1 MTTKTAPFF
10 SLLLFSL
17 LHSTATAQYP
27 PITNSLLPSDAV
39 SLLSFKSKADSENKL
54 LYALNERFDYC
65 QWQGVKCAQ
74 GRVVRFVLQSF
85 GLRGT
90 FPPNTLTRLDQL
102 RVLSLHNN
110 SLTGP
115 IPDLS
120 SLINLKSL
128 SLSRNF
134 FSGAFP
140 LSILS
145 LHRLTILDLSYNNLT
160 GLIPVN
166 LTALDRLYSLKLE
179 WNRFS
184 GTVPPLNQPFLVVFN
199 VSGNNLTGQVPETP
213 TLLKFDA
220 SSFSMNPNLCGKV
233 INKACR
239 PRSPFFESPNATSP
253 PRPLGQ
259 SAQSQGILVLSPPSP
274 RNDHKR
280 RGLILGLSIGFAV
293 LVSFL
298 VCIFL
303 LIRRSS
309 EGRNSK
315 EPSTAS
321 FNEGTTY
328 PEPESS
334 RTANTTQVGECKIKV
349 ETKANKVQVE
359 EMAIGS
365 QTVIK
370 RSGSLV
376 FCAGESEVYSLEQLM
391 RASAELLGRGSI
403 GTTYKAVLDNHLI
416 VTVKRFD
423 ANKTADTSAE
433 AFEQHMEAV
442 GGLSHPNLVPIRAYF
457 QAKGERLVIYDYQPN
472 GSLFNLIHAGFS
484 SIPIVDFGTKRFSS
498 SADNH
503 GAVLNKIEV
512 TNIGTR
518 YNECA
523 HLQNTTSRVV
533 AFGET
538 RSGTLVSASPF
549 GSRSIRA
556 KPLHWTSCL
565 KIAEDVAQGLA
576 YIHRASW
583 LIHGNLKSSN
593 VLLGAD
599 FEARLTDYCL
609 SVLSD
614 SSSVE
619 DPDTVAYKAPEIRKS
634 SRRATSKSDVYAFGV
649 LLLELLT
656 GKHPSQHP
664 YLAPPDML
672 EWVRTMRVDD
682 GREENRLGM
691 LTEVASVCSLKS
703 PEQRPAMWQVL
714 KMIQEIKESVMAED
728 NASFGYS

>member
-1 MTTKTAPFF
+1 M
-10 SLLLFSL
+10 
-17 LHSTATAQYP
+17 
-27 PITNSLLPSDAV
+27 
-39 SLLSFKSKADSENKL
+39 
-54 LYALNERFDYC
+54 
-65 QWQGVKCAQ
+65 
-74 GRVVRFVLQSF
+74 LQSF

-145 LHRLTILDLSYNNLT
+145 LHRLTILDLSFNNLT

-220 SSFSMNPNLCGKV
+220 SSFSMNPNLCGKL

-365 QTVIK
+365 QTLIK

-472 GSLFNLIHAGFS
+472 GSLFNLIH
-484 SIPIVDFGTKRFSS
+484 
-498 SADNH
+498 
-503 GAVLNKIEV
+503 
-512 TNIGTR
+512 
-518 YNECA
+518 
-523 HLQNTTSRVV
+523 
-533 AFGET
+533 
-538 RSGTLVSASPF
+538 

-619 DPDTVAYKAPEIRKS
+619 DPDTVAYKAPETRKS
-634 SRRATSKSDVYAFGV
+634 GRRATSKSDVYAFGV

-728 NASFGYS
+728 NAAFGYS

>member
-1 MTTKTAPFF
+1 MTTKTAPFFSLLLF

-166 LTALDRLYSLKLE
+166 LTALDQLYSLKLE

-184 GTVPPLNQPFLVVFN
+184 GAVPSLNQPFLVVFN

-233 INKACR
+233 LNKACR

-472 GSLFNLIHAGFS
+472 GSLFNLIH
-484 SIPIVDFGTKRFSS
+484 
-498 SADNH
+498 
-503 GAVLNKIEV
+503 
-512 TNIGTR
+512 
-518 YNECA
+518 
-523 HLQNTTSRVV
+523 
-533 AFGET
+533 
-538 RSGTLVSASPF
+538 

-619 DPDTVAYKAPEIRKS
+619 DPDTVAYKAPETRKS

-714 KMIQEIKESVMAED
+714 KMIQEIKESLMAED

>member
-1 MTTKTAPFF
+1 M
-10 SLLLFSL
+10 
-17 LHSTATAQYP
+17 
-27 PITNSLLPSDAV
+27 
-39 SLLSFKSKADSENKL
+39 
-54 LYALNERFDYC
+54 
-65 QWQGVKCAQ
+65 
-74 GRVVRFVLQSF
+74 LQSF

-90 FPPNTLTRLDQL
+90 FPPHTLTRLDQL

-120 SLINLKSL
+120 PLINLKSL
-128 SLSRNF
+128 SLSHNF

-140 LSILS
+140 PSILS

-166 LTALDRLYSLKLE
+166 LTDLDRLYSLKLE

-213 TLLKFDA
+213 TLLKFDT
-220 SSFSMNPNLCGKV
+220 SSFSMNPYLCGKV
-233 INKACR
+233 INKACSSS
-239 PRSPFFESPNATSP
+239 RSPFFESPNATSP

-259 SAQSQGILVLSPPSP
+259 SAQSQGIVVLSPPSP
-274 RNDHKR
+274 RNDHKK

-303 LIRRSS
+303 LIRRNS
-309 EGRNSK
+309 EERNSK

-321 FNEGTTY
+321 FNEGPTY
-328 PEPESS
+328 PEPQSS
-334 RTANTTQVGECKIKV
+334 RNANATQVGECKIQV
-349 ETKANKVQVE
+349 ETKANKVQIE
-359 EMAIGS
+359 EIAIAS
-365 QTVIK
+365 QKVIR

-376 FCAGESEVYSLEQLM
+376 FCAGASEVYSLEQLM

-403 GTTYKAVLDNHLI
+403 GTTYKAVLDNQLI
-416 VTVKRFD
+416 VAVKRFD
-423 ANKTADTSAE
+423 ATKTAVTSAE

-442 GGLSHPNLVPIRAYF
+442 GGLSHPNLVPLRAYF

-472 GSLFNLIHAGFS
+472 GSLFNLIH
-484 SIPIVDFGTKRFSS
+484 
-498 SADNH
+498 
-503 GAVLNKIEV
+503 
-512 TNIGTR
+512 
-518 YNECA
+518 
-523 HLQNTTSRVV
+523 
-533 AFGET
+533 
-538 RSGTLVSASPF
+538 
-549 GSRSIRA
+549 GSRSTRA

-576 YIHRASW
+576 YIHQASW

-599 FEARLTDYCL
+599 FEACLTDYCL
-609 SVLSD
+609 SALVD

-619 DPDTVAYKAPEIRKS
+619 DPDTAAAYKAPETRKS

-672 EWVRTMRVDD
+672 EWVRVMREDD

>member
-1 MTTKTAPFF
+1 M
-10 SLLLFSL
+10 
-17 LHSTATAQYP
+17 
-27 PITNSLLPSDAV
+27 
-39 SLLSFKSKADSENKL
+39 
-54 LYALNERFDYC
+54 
-65 QWQGVKCAQ
+65 
-74 GRVVRFVLQSF
+74 LQSF

-90 FPPNTLTRLDQL
+90 FPPHTLTRLDQL

-120 SLINLKSL
+120 PLVNLKSL
-128 SLSRNF
+128 SLSHNF

-140 LSILS
+140 PSILS

-166 LTALDRLYSLKLE
+166 LTDLDRLYSLKLE

-184 GTVPPLNQPFLVVFN
+184 GTVPPLDQPFLVVFN

-213 TLLKFDA
+213 TLLKFDT

-233 INKACR
+233 INKACSSS
-239 PRSPFFESPNATSP
+239 RSPFFESPNATSP

-259 SAQSQGILVLSPPSP
+259 SAQSQGIVVLSPPSP
-274 RNDHKR
+274 RNDHKK
-280 RGLILGLSIGFAV
+280 RGLTLGLSISFAV

-303 LIRRSS
+303 LIRRNS
-309 EGRNSK
+309 EERNSK

-321 FNEGTTY
+321 FNEGPTY
-328 PEPESS
+328 PEPQSS
-334 RTANTTQVGECKIKV
+334 RNPNVTQVGECKIQV
-349 ETKANKVQVE
+349 ETKANKVQIE
-359 EMAIGS
+359 EMAIAS
-365 QTVIK
+365 QKVIR

-376 FCAGESEVYSLEQLM
+376 FCAGASEVYSLEQLM

-416 VTVKRFD
+416 VAVKRFD
-423 ANKTADTSAE
+423 ANKTAVTSAE

-442 GGLSHPNLVPIRAYF
+442 GGLSHPNLVPLRAYF

-472 GSLFNLIHAGFS
+472 GSLFNLIH
-484 SIPIVDFGTKRFSS
+484 
-498 SADNH
+498 
-503 GAVLNKIEV
+503 
-512 TNIGTR
+512 
-518 YNECA
+518 
-523 HLQNTTSRVV
+523 
-533 AFGET
+533 
-538 RSGTLVSASPF
+538 
-549 GSRSIRA
+549 GSRSTRA

-576 YIHRASW
+576 YIHQASW

-593 VLLGAD
+593 ILLGAD
-599 FEARLTDYCL
+599 FEACLTDYCL
-609 SVLSD
+609 SALVD
-614 SSSVE
+614 SSVE
-619 DPDTVAYKAPEIRKS
+619 DPDTATTYKAPETRKS

-649 LLLELLT
+649 LLVELLT

-672 EWVRTMRVDD
+672 EWVRVMREDD

>member
-1 MTTKTAPFF
+1 M
-10 SLLLFSL
+10 
-17 LHSTATAQYP
+17 
-27 PITNSLLPSDAV
+27 
-39 SLLSFKSKADSENKL
+39 
-54 LYALNERFDYC
+54 
-65 QWQGVKCAQ
+65 
-74 GRVVRFVLQSF
+74 LQSF

-179 WNRFS
+179 RNRFS

-472 GSLFNLIHAGFS
+472 GSLFNLIH
-484 SIPIVDFGTKRFSS
+484 
-498 SADNH
+498 
-503 GAVLNKIEV
+503 
-512 TNIGTR
+512 
-518 YNECA
+518 
-523 HLQNTTSRVV
+523 
-533 AFGET
+533 
-538 RSGTLVSASPF
+538 

-619 DPDTVAYKAPEIRKS
+619 DPDTVAYKAPETRKS

-714 KMIQEIKESVMAED
+714 KMIQEIKESLMAED

>member
-145 LHRLTILDLSYNNLT
+145 LHRLTILDLSFNNLT

-365 QTVIK
+365 QTLIK

-472 GSLFNLIHAGFS
+472 GSLFNLIH
-484 SIPIVDFGTKRFSS
+484 
-498 SADNH
+498 
-503 GAVLNKIEV
+503 
-512 TNIGTR
+512 
-518 YNECA
+518 
-523 HLQNTTSRVV
+523 
-533 AFGET
+533 
-538 RSGTLVSASPF
+538 

-614 SSSVE
+614 SSSAE
-619 DPDTVAYKAPEIRKS
+619 DPDTVAYKAPETRKS

>member
-145 LHRLTILDLSYNNLT
+145 LHRLTILDLSFNNLT

-220 SSFSMNPNLCGKV
+220 SSFSMNPNLCGKL

-365 QTVIK
+365 QTLIK

-472 GSLFNLIHAGFS
+472 GSLFNLIH
-484 SIPIVDFGTKRFSS
+484 
-498 SADNH
+498 
-503 GAVLNKIEV
+503 
-512 TNIGTR
+512 
-518 YNECA
+518 
-523 HLQNTTSRVV
+523 
-533 AFGET
+533 
-538 RSGTLVSASPF
+538 

-619 DPDTVAYKAPEIRKS
+619 DPDTVAYKAPETRKS
-634 SRRATSKSDVYAFGV
+634 GRRATSKSDVYAFGV

-728 NASFGYS
+728 NAAFGYS

>member
-1 MTTKTAPFF
+1 M
-10 SLLLFSL
+10 
-17 LHSTATAQYP
+17 
-27 PITNSLLPSDAV
+27 
-39 SLLSFKSKADSENKL
+39 
-54 LYALNERFDYC
+54 
-65 QWQGVKCAQ
+65 
-74 GRVVRFVLQSF
+74 LQSF

-145 LHRLTILDLSYNNLT
+145 LHRLTILDLSFNNLT

-220 SSFSMNPNLCGKV
+220 SSFSMNPNLCGKL

-365 QTVIK
+365 QTLIK

-472 GSLFNLIHAGFS
+472 GSLFNLIH
-484 SIPIVDFGTKRFSS
+484 
-498 SADNH
+498 
-503 GAVLNKIEV
+503 
-512 TNIGTR
+512 
-518 YNECA
+518 
-523 HLQNTTSRVV
+523 
-533 AFGET
+533 
-538 RSGTLVSASPF
+538 

-619 DPDTVAYKAPEIRKS
+619 DPDTVAYKAPETRKS
-634 SRRATSKSDVYAFGV
+634 GRRATSKSDVYAFGV

>member
-145 LHRLTILDLSYNNLT
+145 LHRLTILDLSFNNLT

-334 RTANTTQVGECKIKV
+334 RIANTTQVGECKIKV

-472 GSLFNLIHAGFS
+472 GSLFNLIHAY
-484 SIPIVDFGTKRFSS
+484 I
-498 SADNH
+498 
-503 GAVLNKIEV
+503 
-512 TNIGTR
+512 
-518 YNECA
+518 ECA

-538 RSGTLVSASPF
+538 RSGTLVCASPF

-619 DPDTVAYKAPEIRKS
+619 DPDTVAYKAPETRKS

>member
-1 MTTKTAPFF
+1 M
-10 SLLLFSL
+10 
-17 LHSTATAQYP
+17 
-27 PITNSLLPSDAV
+27 
-39 SLLSFKSKADSENKL
+39 
-54 LYALNERFDYC
+54 
-65 QWQGVKCAQ
+65 
-74 GRVVRFVLQSF
+74 LQSF

-145 LHRLTILDLSYNNLT
+145 LHRLTILDLSFNNLT

-220 SSFSMNPNLCGKV
+220 SSFSMNPNLCGKL

-365 QTVIK
+365 QTLIK

-472 GSLFNLIHAGFS
+472 GSLFNLIH
-484 SIPIVDFGTKRFSS
+484 
-498 SADNH
+498 
-503 GAVLNKIEV
+503 
-512 TNIGTR
+512 
-518 YNECA
+518 
-523 HLQNTTSRVV
+523 
-533 AFGET
+533 
-538 RSGTLVSASPF
+538 

-728 NASFGYS
+728 NAAFGYS

>member
-472 GSLFNLIHAGFS
+472 GSLFNLIH
-484 SIPIVDFGTKRFSS
+484 
-498 SADNH
+498 
-503 GAVLNKIEV
+503 
-512 TNIGTR
+512 
-518 YNECA
+518 
-523 HLQNTTSRVV
+523 
-533 AFGET
+533 
-538 RSGTLVSASPF
+538 

-619 DPDTVAYKAPEIRKS
+619 DPDTVAYKAPETGKS

>member
-17 LHSTATAQYP
+17 LYSTAIAQYP

-179 WNRFS
+179 RNRFS

-280 RGLILGLSIGFAV
+280 SGLILGLSIGFAV

-328 PEPESS
+328 PEPEST

-472 GSLFNLIHAGFS
+472 GSLFNLIH
-484 SIPIVDFGTKRFSS
+484 
-498 SADNH
+498 
-503 GAVLNKIEV
+503 
-512 TNIGTR
+512 
-518 YNECA
+518 
-523 HLQNTTSRVV
+523 
-533 AFGET
+533 
-538 RSGTLVSASPF
+538 

-619 DPDTVAYKAPEIRKS
+619 DPDTVAYKAPETRKS